1 MAWATPLTL
10 ANFRARYP
18 EFENASNEL
27 VEQALDDA
35 MLEVN
40 EAIFADAAQA
50 AGYCYAA
57 KILAIS
63 PFGMQARL
71 SSGDGEST
79 YSKRW
84 SQLAR
89 AYCGGPRVT

>member
-1 MAWATPLTL
+1 MVWANPLVL
-10 ANFRARYP
+10 SDFRARYP
-18 EFENASNEL
+18 EFENASDTL
-27 VEQALDDA
+27 VNQALDDA

-40 EAIFADAAQA
+40 EDIFADAAQA
-50 AGYCYAA
+50 AGHCYAA

-63 PFGMQARL
+63 PFGLQARL
-71 SSGDGEST
+71 AAGDGEST

-84 SQLAR
+84 LRLAR